1 MRYSIDGGGRFS
13 VRHTHA
19 LIGLNEGPGLLSLP
33 DEITP
38 VIDIGDDERQRN
50 MLRNGLE
57 APCSLLRVQAQE
69 ASPVK
74 GISVCDCVT
83 HTGAPERACA

>member
-50 MLRNGLE
+50 MLRNGQQGFKRELDG
-57 APCSLLRVQAQE
+57 LIR
-69 ASPVK
+69 
-74 GISVCDCVT
+74 GSVLIIAR
-83 HTGAPERACA
+83 TGARSFPGEGNFRL